1 MGMGMKLVLVDD
13 HAATR
18 AEMVSL
24 IARNPDMEVVAQSDT
39 GEDAIEMVRRFTPD
53 MVIMDIVLPGITGVE
68 ATATIVRELPK
79 TRIVALSNHGGRNLV
94 QAFLKAGGKG
104 YVRKDR
110 AFEELVPAI
119 RAVWAGEAFQGQHVM
134 D

>member
-1 MGMGMKLVLVDD
+1 MKLVLVDD
-13 HAATR
+13 HAPTR
-18 AEMVSL
+18 EEMASL
-24 IARNPDMEVVAQSDT
+24 LSRNPDMEVVAQSET
-39 GEDAIEMVRRFTPD
+39 GEEAIETVKRLTPD
-53 MVIMDIVLPGITGVE
+53 VVIMDIVLPGITGVE
-68 ATATIVRELPK
+68 ATAAIIKELPQ
-79 TRIVALSNHGGRNLV
+79 TRVVALSNHGGRNLV

-119 RAVWAGEAFQGQHVM
+119 RAVWAGEGFQGQHVL